1 MNSKMIVIN
10 SGLAW
15 MVNLVICLHF
25 KLDFFFTK
33 IKKKKVKRYC
43 FILKKLI
50 DSLRTRTPLDSDWIS
65 PDRIL

>member
-25 KLDFFFTK
+25 ELDFFYQNKEKKGEK
-33 IKKKKVKRYC
+33 IFFY
-43 FILKKLI
+43 
-50 DSLRTRTPLDSDWIS
+50 
-65 PDRIL
+65 